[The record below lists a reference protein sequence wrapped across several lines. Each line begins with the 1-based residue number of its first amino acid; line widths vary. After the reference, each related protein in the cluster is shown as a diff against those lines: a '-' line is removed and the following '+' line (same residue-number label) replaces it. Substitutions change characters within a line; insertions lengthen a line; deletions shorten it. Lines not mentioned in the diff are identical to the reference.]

1 MRTLEEILAI
11 SVERKGS
18 EAAIFEGFEPAK
30 TADQLAATSDDRWLA
45 AMSRAIFNAGFNWK
59 VVEAMWPGFETA
71 FKGFDPGVCSMMDD
85 DWFDALITDTSIV
98 RHGPKIRAV
107 QENAVYVRAQADAHG
122 SFGAFV
128 ASWGVD
134 DFSGLLAHLKSEGTR
149 LGGTSGQYFLRFM
162 GVDGYILS
170 QDVVTRLIAEGV
182 IDKPPTSKGAMTAV
196 QEAFSTWHHASGR
209 SLKEI
214 SRILATSTG

>member
-18 EAAIFEGFEPAK
+18 EAAIFEGFEAAK

-107 QENAVYVRAQADAHG
+107 QENAVYVRAQSEAHG

-170 QDVVTRLIAEGV
+170 RDVVTRLIAEGV

-196 QEAFSTWHHASGR
+196 QGAFSTWHHASGR